1 VEPKSRLRGESSD
14 IARSEFEECT
24 DEDLLIQIHQ
34 GQRDSVE
41 RLYRR
46 HGASLLALLTRIL
59 DDHQVA
65 EEAVQDTFLAVW
77 NDARFDGRSGVRT
90 WLAAIAIRQA
100 GSKRQLTPAGRLL
113 QQEARR
119 VFATVD
125 AVVRRV
131 HEVDRGVARFVVAF
145 APGLHVSE
153 AVRAFTRTHPDVEIE
168 LLHLPWWEQD
178 APLRD
183 GRADVGYLRGTFEDT
198 ELRVIPIG
206 NDPKVACLPSS
217 HKLARRS
224 SLSLADLEGESII
237 DPTRRRVSSVEEKFE
252 LAAAGHG
259 IAVALISVA
268 TSYTRPDLV
277 YRPLIDAVPLE
288 TCLVVMADRQDQR
301 VADFLTLA
309 AEALSDTSARLAAV
323 D

>member
-1 VEPKSRLRGESSD
+1 MDLDLRKLRYF
-14 IARSEFEECT
+14 A
-24 DEDLLIQIHQ
+24 
-34 GQRDSVE
+34 V
-41 RLYRR
+41 
-46 HGASLLALLTRIL
+46 
-59 DDHQVA
+59 VA
-65 EEAVQDTFLAVW
+65 EYQHF
-77 NDARFDGRSGVRT
+77 GRAAEQLYIAQPVLSRQVRALEKDLGCNLFERT
-90 WLAAIAIRQA
+90 TR
-100 GSKRQLTPAGRLL
+100 SVQLTPAGRLL
-113 QQEARR
+113 QKEAQR
-119 VFATVD
+119 VFANVD

-131 HEVDRGVARFVVAF
+131 HEVDRGVARLVVAF

-183 GRADVGYLRGTFEDT
+183 GRADVGYLRRTFEDT
-198 ELRVIPIG
+198 GLRIIPIG

-217 HKLARRS
+217 HKLVRRS
-224 SLSLADLEGESII
+224 SLTLADLEGESII

-252 LAAAGHG
+252 HVVAGHG
-259 IAVALISVA
+259 IAVVPISVA

-301 VADFLTLA
+301 VADFLTFA
-309 AEALSDTSARLAAV
+309 AEALSDTASRLAAV